1 MIDEII
7 GEVITIAVLGFSI
20 YKAFTASIQQHKTT
34 QGKIDGV
41 ISTAQKQESAIEQL
55 SKDIEQLKGQIK

>member
-7 GEVITIAVLGFSI
+7 GEIITIAVLGFSI
-20 YKAFTASIQQHKTT
+20 YKAFIGSIKEHKTT

>member
-20 YKAFTASIQQHKTT
+20 YKAFSGSIKEHKTT
-34 QGKIDGV
+34 QGKVDSV
-41 ISTAQKQESAIEQL
+41 ISTAQKQQSAIDQL
-55 SKDIEQLKGQIK
+55 SNDIEQLKGQIK